1 MTLCIGK
8 YRREKISDKYLL
20 LFLKNCGMI
29 LSAIPLGSAFGS
41 EKSNI
46 QKWQLM
52 KSKNPRNQT
61 ISRTFGTPWG
71 IRTPGLLVRRLSQGQ
86 IGVISAPICAFYHRS
101 LGGVSIVSVRP
112 CPLFSDSGSKMG
124 QAQFCN
130 RDEQNSI
137 IAKSRHDIYGL
148 SEPYSTIC
156 CISLYAN
163 RSFAQ
168 PYCIN
173 KSLSKY
179 LIACSLSQILHFTA
193 DHCHTRNSVL
203 L

>member
-52 KSKNPRNQT
+52 KSKNPWNQT

-86 IGVISAPICAFYHRS
+86 IGVISAPNCAICRRS
-101 LGGVSIVSVRP
+101 LGGFSVVSVQP
-112 CPLFSDSGSKMG
+112 CPFSSCSGSKVG
-124 QAQFCN
+124 QKLSMNGLQSGN
-130 RDEQNSI
+130 P
-137 IAKSRHDIYGL
+137 RHRCFIF
-148 SEPYSTIC
+148 EPHPSHT
-156 CISLYAN
+156 LE
-163 RSFAQ
+163 R
-168 PYCIN
+168 
-173 KSLSKY
+173 
-179 LIACSLSQILHFTA
+179 FTFP
-193 DHCHTRNSVL
+193 SGVV
-203 L
+203 

>member
-1 MTLCIGK
+1 MPPCRHGPKPQEDGK
-8 YRREKISDKYLL
+8 CHLSLSPNL
-20 LFLKNCGMI
+20 LFCWGHDGLQLNFYVCQQVQI
-29 LSAIPLGSAFGS
+29 LTAPA
-41 EKSNI
+41 
-46 QKWQLM
+46 
-52 KSKNPRNQT
+52 
-61 ISRTFGTPWG
+61 
-71 IRTPGLLVRRLSQGQ
+71 Q
-86 IGVISAPICAFYHRS
+86 IGAISAPICAFCRHS
-101 LGGVSIVSVRP
+101 LGGFSIVSVQP
-112 CPLFSDSGSKMG
+112 CLLFSYSGSKMG

-148 SEPYSTIC
+148 SEPYSAIC
-156 CISLYAN
+156 CISLCAN